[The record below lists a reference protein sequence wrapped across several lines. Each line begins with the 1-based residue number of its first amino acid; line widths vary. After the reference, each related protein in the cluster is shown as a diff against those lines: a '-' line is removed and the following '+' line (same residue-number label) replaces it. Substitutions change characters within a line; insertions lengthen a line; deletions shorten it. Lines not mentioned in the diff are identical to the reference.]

1 MEFAVHK
8 HVISDEEVRKICN
21 ECRDKLRQTCEDCG
35 EKPSLHDF
43 VGSDDKEWRLC
54 TECRDE
60 AQQACDEEERRRYE
74 EEEDEYYRDDLG
86 QCESCQKEKAV
97 IVFMHLYNGN
107 FELCKSCFDWADH
120 ERDYGKD
127 FKREEVLVK
136 TMEDFLRG

>member
-1 MEFAVHK
+1 MTTTTMTTPE
-8 HVISDEEVRKICN
+8 ILLTEDGNYIP
-21 ECRDKLRQTCEDCG
+21 CEDCDK
-35 EKPSLHDF
+35 EFATCEF
-43 VGSDDKEWRLC
+43 VGSEDKVYKLCKECEEEAHEVVREQREW
-54 TECRDE
+54 E
-60 AQQACDEEERRRYE
+60 AEEERKKQE